1 MLRKTRL
8 YLWRNG
14 ISPLALLFVVA
25 LIGLSVFLPHNAHG
39 LSVLG
44 TAFPLGAGMILDA
57 QTTLSDFQA
66 LAASGASTNLID
78 FTKVRNLGVGEP
90 LALVL
95 TLDVAADATD
105 GNETYTAQLQ
115 TDTTA
120 AFGAAGQ
127 RRSGHHD
134 HSWRRGRKE
143 IHDPAPQRRLVQA
156 VRPAELHAGWN
167 DSERHPDCGNR
178 PRVRCAERRHDLPVG
193 LRHLE
198 LITARAIR

>member
-1 MLRKTRL
+1 
-8 YLWRNG
+8 
-14 ISPLALLFVVA
+14 
-25 LIGLSVFLPHNAHG
+25 VFLPHNAHG

-66 LAASGASTNLID
+66 LAASGVSTNLID

-120 AFGAAGQ
+120 AFGAPVAVGPVITITRGDAAGKKYTILLPNDASFKQ
-127 RRSGHHD
+127 FVRLNYVLGGTTPSVTLTA
-134 HSWRRGRKE
+134 E
-143 IHDPAPQRRLVQA
+143 IVPAFDVQNA
-156 VRPAELHAGWN
+156 
-167 DSERHPDCGNR
+167 DTIF
-178 PRVRCAERRHDLPVG
+178 PVG

-198 LITARAIR
+198 LIVAR

>member
-8 YLWRNG
+8 YLWRRG

-25 LIGLSVFLPHNAHG
+25 IIGLAVALPHNAHG

-120 AFGAAGQ
+120 AFGAAVNVGPVITITRGDAAGKKYTILLPNDASFKQ
-127 RRSGHHD
+127 FVRLNYTLGGTTPSVTLTAEIVPAFDVQNADTIFPSGFVI
-134 HSWRRGRKE
+134 S
-143 IHDPAPQRRLVQA
+143 
-156 VRPAELHAGWN
+156 
-167 DSERHPDCGNR
+167 S
-178 PRVRCAERRHDLPVG
+178 
-193 LRHLE
+193 
-198 LITARAIR
+198 

>member
-25 LIGLSVFLPHNAHG
+25 LVGLSVFLPHNAHG

-120 AFGAAGQ
+120 AFGAAVNVGPVITITRGDAAGKKYTILLPNDASFKQ
-127 RRSGHHD
+127 FVRLNYTLGGTTPSVTLTAEIVPAFDVQNADTIFPSGFVI
-134 HSWRRGRKE
+134 S
-143 IHDPAPQRRLVQA
+143 
-156 VRPAELHAGWN
+156 
-167 DSERHPDCGNR
+167 S
-178 PRVRCAERRHDLPVG
+178 
-193 LRHLE
+193 
-198 LITARAIR
+198 